1 MKFYTRDAGHPVGR
15 ARVGDVA
22 FQFRMGA
29 GFAGDINRTHPV
41 SVSARKMNA
50 TNPPTSFGQAVLYDG
65 TTNSARAILVADNG
79 ITQIAGVTA
88 RPYPTQDPGT
98 SAAFGAAGLNTGVP
112 AINQPV
118 DVVEFGYILV
128 PVVGTPALGGAV
140 FIWTAAA
147 SGSHIVGGFEAAAS
161 AGNTSA
167 LATANYFFNGPPDVN
182 GLVELAIRL

>member
-1 MKFYTRDAGHPVGR
+1 MKFYTRDEGHPVGR

-22 FQFRMGA
+22 FTYRMGA

-41 SVSARKMNA
+41 SVAARKINQ
-50 TNPPTSFGQAVLYDG
+50 TNPPTFFGQAVLYDG
-65 TTNSARAILVADNG
+65 ATNSARAVLVADNG
-79 ITQIAGVTA
+79 ITQIAGVVA
-88 RPYPTQDPGT
+88 RPYPIQDPGT
-98 SAAFGAAGLNTGVP
+98 TSPFGAQTFNTGTP
-112 AINQPV
+112 PLNQPV

-128 PVVGTPALGGAV
+128 PVVGTPTLGGAV

-147 SGSHIVGGFEAAAS
+147 SGNHVVGGFEAAAS

-167 LATANYFFNGPPDVN
+167 LATASYFFNGPPDAN